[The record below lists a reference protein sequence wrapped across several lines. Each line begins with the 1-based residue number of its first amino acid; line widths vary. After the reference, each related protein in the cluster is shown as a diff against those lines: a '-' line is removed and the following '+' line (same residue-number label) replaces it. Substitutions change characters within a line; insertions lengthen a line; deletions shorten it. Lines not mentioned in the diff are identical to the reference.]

1 MKGTP
6 KLLLVTGIGRSGT
19 TLLQGMLHAHSQ
31 IYSPPETKYLK
42 RYVIPEHYSP
52 DSSDLPA
59 IKERLRAS
67 DTLSRLDIDL
77 ETLLNKLNAAD
88 GRPYLQFYHHL
99 IRHSLEQAPGV
110 HFFADK
116 DPLFINYPAEL
127 DQILP
132 QAIMIQ
138 IIRDP
143 RDVILSRIKS
153 KWGKD
158 QHFLIHLFET
168 RYGFEQ
174 AESLGIQY
182 FKNRFTT
189 ISYEDLVTDP
199 QIALQQLCNYL
210 NIPFEL
216 DMLHFHTKS
225 DSILTKEEEDWKG
238 NVRKP
243 VMKGNINKWKK
254 GLSARQVFQIEMV
267 LEDKLISLDYEVT
280 SLQGTL
286 SEKARQWTLNLLYSV
301 FKLLKNVKKKIG

>member
-1 MKGTP
+1 MKVTP

-52 DSSDLPA
+52 DTSDLSV

-67 DTLSRLDIDL
+67 DTLSRLEIDL
-77 ETLLNKLNAAD
+77 ETLLDKLDATD
-88 GRPYLQFYHHL
+88 KRPYLQFYHHL
-99 IRHSLEQAPGV
+99 MTHCLKQAPGA

-132 QAIMIQ
+132 QSIMIQ

-158 QHFLIHLFET
+158 QHFLVHLFET

-174 AESLGIQY
+174 AESLGIQH

-189 ISYEDLVTDP
+189 ISYEELVTDP
-199 QIALQQLCNYL
+199 QTALQQICNYL

-216 DMLHFHTKS
+216 DMLHFHKKS

-254 GLSARQVFQIEMV
+254 GLSAKQVYQIELV
-267 LEDKLISLDYEVT
+267 LEDKLTSLDYEVT
-280 SLQGTL
+280 TLQGTL
-286 SEKARQWTLNLLYSV
+286 AEKARQLTLNFLYTV
-301 FKLLKNVKKKIG
+301 FKLLKNAKKKIG